1 MRRSTQGPKSPF
13 SHDLHGTREGI
24 KVALSPLVTDAPIL
38 LATWLVLSRLTGRP
52 AILGLIALVGA
63 GVLTRYAWDCFRPRR
78 PAPDAP
84 ARVPHSLRRGVVANF
99 CNPHPYLFWAAVGM
113 PTLLAAAR
121 VGPATPILFLATF
134 YATIVSAKICIA
146 VLAGRFRIFLASRAY
161 RLLMIRPPR
170 TASTGRDSPR
180 PCIWPCAS
188 WTTSSTPRAIPCPR
202 SRKWWAPIAR
212 SAWGSWSMSPE
223 PA

>member
-1 MRRSTQGPKSPF
+1 MEHETLTFCLAGASLGLSAGLSPGPLLSLVLAQAV
-13 SHDLHGTREGI
+13 SHGTREGI

-161 RLLMIRPPR
+161 RLLM
-170 TASTGRDSPR
+170 AGLGLSLL
-180 PCIWPCAS
+180 AF
-188 WTTSSTPRAIPCPR
+188 A
-202 SRKWWAPIAR
+202 AAFAR
-212 SAWGSWSMSPE
+212 QGLAMLF
-223 PA
+223 